1 MSAGAPSPPHA
12 DRQPRSALDVWP
24 GPIRV
29 LGTFGGAVGSPS
41 RVPLILPSL
50 QTIKTNLSRENDFMK
65 QSVLHLTDQMR
76 RYENY
81 SDIMISIKKEIS
93 NLGYQLLQKDA
104 AAVPDSKAQVPD
116 PPPGCPAVLQL
127 LGLRRGRRGLTGA
140 PPGHG
145 GRPREGGRAVP
156 RSPQGAGRQG
166 SCTSTQGEAA
176 QAREAQEGKHKARG
190 VAAHRQAQAART
202 AADRGP
208 GHHLLQGR
216 AGGGGAGGGRQPR

>member
-1 MSAGAPSPPHA
+1 M
-12 DRQPRSALDVWP
+12 
-24 GPIRV
+24 
-29 LGTFGGAVGSPS
+29 GSPS

-116 PPPGCPAVLQL
+116 PPPGLP
-127 LGLRRGRRGLTGA
+127 RGAAA
-140 PPGHG
+140 P
-145 GRPREGGRAVP
+145 
-156 RSPQGAGRQG
+156 
-166 SCTSTQGEAA
+166 
-176 QAREAQEGKHKARG
+176 
-190 VAAHRQAQAART
+190 
-202 AADRGP
+202 
-208 GHHLLQGR
+208 
-216 AGGGGAGGGRQPR
+216 GAGGV